1 MKQSVAILDFGT
13 SKITVLIGERGV
25 NNSICIDGI
34 GVCEYAGFSGGE
46 WFAPDKLSASI
57 VQAVTSA
64 ESSARQKINKLY
76 IGVPADFLMC
86 KVNDVTMSV
95 NKKRRITD
103 GDVENL
109 HSQGNIFGDD
119 PEWTVIN
126 IQPIYYTLDDNRKL
140 IAPAGM
146 TSSKIGGS
154 ISYILA
160 KNSFIETV
168 DRAVTSCG
176 IEETEYV
183 SASLAEIL
191 FLFDDYRRDN
201 CVMLADIGALE
212 TTLTIARG
220 DGICRQY
227 YFPWGGDRI
236 TYALEDRLEIPHTT
250 AELLKRKLILSLD
263 PDFSLPN
270 EENDVEDDDGKKS
283 AEQQKAEN
291 IVIKREYSV
300 EVNNETYAYPV
311 ADTNEI
317 VRNELERLARYI
329 YKALKGCD
337 YDYPDITPLSV
348 TGGGINHIRGACE
361 YLSDCLN
368 REVEPIKPALPM
380 YERPQLSSALGLM
393 DMVLSSEVDSG
404 VGLIN
409 KFRRW
414 LAKR

>member
-13 SKITVLIGERGV
+13 SKVTALIGERGV
-25 NNSICIDGI
+25 NNSICLEGI

-46 WFAPDKLSASI
+46 WFAPEKLTAS
-57 VQAVTSA
+57 VAQAVSSA

-119 PEWTVIN
+119 PDWTVIN

-140 IAPAGM
+140 IAPVGM

-160 KNSFIETV
+160 QNSFIDTI
-168 DRAVTSCG
+168 DRAVADCG

-183 SASLAEIL
+183 SAALAEIL

-212 TTLTIARG
+212 TSLTIARG

-236 TYALEDRLEIPHTT
+236 TYALEEKLEIPRAT

-263 PDFSLPN
+263 PDFAPPKEEN
-270 EENDVEDDDGKKS
+270 EELKS
-283 AEQQKAEN
+283 DEQLKAEK

-300 EVNNETYAYPV
+300 ESNNETYAYPV

-329 YKALKGCD
+329 YKALKSCD

-368 REVEPIKPALPM
+368 RDVEPVKPSLPM

-393 DMVLSSEVDSG
+393 DMVLSSEADG
-404 VGLIN
+404 GAGLIN

>member
-13 SKITVLIGERGV
+13 SKVTALIGERGV
-25 NNSICIDGI
+25 NNSICLEGI

-46 WFAPDKLSASI
+46 WFAPEKLTAS
-57 VQAVTSA
+57 VAQAVSSA

-119 PEWTVIN
+119 PDWTVIN

-140 IAPAGM
+140 IAPVGM

-160 KNSFIETV
+160 QNSFIDTI
-168 DRAVTSCG
+168 DRAVADCG

-183 SASLAEIL
+183 SAALAEIL

-212 TTLTIARG
+212 TSLTIARG

-236 TYALEDRLEIPHTT
+236 TYALEEKLEIPRAT

-263 PDFSLPN
+263 PDFAPPKEEN
-270 EENDVEDDDGKKS
+270 EELKS
-283 AEQQKAEN
+283 DEQLKAEK

-300 EVNNETYAYPV
+300 ESNNETYAYPV

-329 YKALKGCD
+329 YKALKSCD

-368 REVEPIKPALPM
+368 RDVEPVKPSLPM

-393 DMVLSSEVDSG
+393 DMVLSSEADGG